1 MTQQIPHGPAHI
13 DCPQHRK
20 PMSKVCHRCHWWMTI
35 PNKDNEWRCAMV
47 WQALLAFE
55 NAKETFAVGKEVGE
69 LRNETKTS
77 HDNNVAMGAIAV
89 QRATDAVRSTISEV
103 VEGKYRPA
111 LPLHDAD
118 QKSLPIA

>member
-1 MTQQIPHGPAHI
+1 
-13 DCPQHRK
+13 
-20 PMSKVCHRCHWWMTI
+20 
-35 PNKDNEWRCAMV
+35 
-47 WQALLAFE
+47 
-55 NAKETFAVGKEVGE
+55 
-69 LRNETKTS
+69 
-77 HDNNVAMGAIAV
+77 MGAIAV